1 MQAAW
6 DCGLRA
12 VGENKVQEAL
22 SKMDE
27 VQVPIAWHLIGH
39 LQRNKAKFT
48 PRFALVQSMDSP
60 RLADALHDVGVREGT
75 VIRVL
80 AQVNASGEE
89 SKGGYAVDAVRADA
103 PPASVIRLADA
114 QVPALFRN
122 RFSPHQL
129 GVADLL
135 ATLVLTDETP
145 RSITLIG
152 VVPVDLALGLE
163 LSPEV
168 ALAAERALECLVA
181 ELRGRGFKL
190 ELRAPASASTA

>member
-1 MQAAW
+1 MRVLVL
-6 DCGLRA
+6 GLGNILLR
-12 VGENKVQEAL
+12 
-22 SKMDE
+22 DE
-27 VQVPIAWHLIGH
+27 G
-39 LQRNKAKFT
+39 
-48 PRFALVQSMDSP
+48 
-60 RLADALHDVGVREGT
+60 VGVR
-75 VIRVL
+75 VIEAL
-80 AQVNASGEE
+80 ADR
-89 SKGGYAVDAVRADA
+89 YAVPAGVEVVDGGTSGMDLLDTIAGCDHLLICDAVRADA

>member
-1 MQAAW
+1 MRVLVL
-6 DCGLRA
+6 GLGNILLR
-12 VGENKVQEAL
+12 
-22 SKMDE
+22 DE
-27 VQVPIAWHLIGH
+27 G
-39 LQRNKAKFT
+39 
-48 PRFALVQSMDSP
+48 
-60 RLADALHDVGVREGT
+60 VGVR
-75 VIRVL
+75 VIEAL
-80 AQVNASGEE
+80 ADR
-89 SKGGYAVDAVRADA
+89 YAVPAGVEVVDGGTSGMDLLDTIAGCDHLLICDAVRADA

-181 ELRGRGFKL
+181 ELRGRGSSSNCVHP
-190 ELRAPASASTA
+190 LRLRRLSCLTSCDKIAVVRFAGRSNERHRVSCR